1 MAYNKL
7 SELKKVARLE
17 SLYDSKMDM
26 RGDIKQ
32 IIAYEIINFKIIQN
46 NRIISKKY
54 YKEIYKKNYT
64 FTSIY
69 DEIEQYRKLYKTLS
83 NITPFNIDI
92 QFKNRY
98 EIDDIS
104 PLIDYYNTNSIK
116 YYNFIINNGIYNKK
130 KDELMRIRKNININT
145 IDDYI
150 DKLDFEILNEH
161 IKNIKESEE

>member
-17 SLYDSKMDM
+17 SIYNSKMDM
-26 RGDIKQ
+26 IGDVKQ

-46 NRIISKKY
+46 NRTVSKKY

-69 DEIEQYRKLYKTLS
+69 DEIQQYKRLYKTLS
-83 NITPFNIDI
+83 SITPFNVDI

-98 EIDDIS
+98 EIDDIN
-104 PLIDYYNTNSIK
+104 PLIDYYNTNSTK
-116 YYNFIINNGIYNKK
+116 YYEFIVNSGEYNKK
-130 KDELMRIRKNININT
+130 KDELMRVRKNIDINT

-150 DKLDFEILNEH
+150 NRLDFEILNEH
-161 IKNIKESEE
+161 IKI